1 MGRILVVD
9 DVADAGLMI
18 KRLLERKGHQVAVF
32 TEEMDTLDYVRAY
45 PVDVAIL
52 DIRLKKISGIQ
63 LLAEL
68 KRISPQTRVIMLTGH
83 PTQETANQAQQL
95 GAFAYCPKPIDK
107 QDLEEKVA
115 QALAAG
121 AVNPAGVKKT

>member
-18 KRLLERKGHQVAVF
+18 KRLLERKGHRVTVC
-32 TEEMDTLDYVRAY
+32 TEETDALDYARTY

-52 DIRLKKISGIQ
+52 DIRLKKMSGVQ

-68 KRISPQTRVIMLTGH
+68 KKISPQTRVIMLTGH
-83 PTQETANQAQQL
+83 PTRETADQAQQL
-95 GAFAYCPKPIDK
+95 GAFAYCAKPIDK

-115 QALAAG
+115 QALAAT
-121 AVNPAGVKKT
+121 P

>member
-1 MGRILVVD
+1 MSCILVLD

-32 TEEMDTLDYVRAY
+32 TEEEETLEYVRSH
-45 PVDVAIL
+45 PVEVAIL
-52 DIRLKKISGIQ
+52 DIRLKKVSGVH

-68 KRISPQTRVIMLTGH
+68 KRISPDTRVIMLTGH
-83 PTQETANQAQQL
+83 PTLETANQAQQL
-95 GAFAYCPKPIDK
+95 GAFAYCAKPIDK

-115 QALAAG
+115 QALVAG
-121 AVNPAGVKKT
+121 EKPGR

>member
-18 KRLLERKGHQVAVF
+18 KRLLERKGHRVAVC
-32 TEEMDTLDYVRAY
+32 TEETDALDYARTY

-52 DIRLKKISGIQ
+52 DIRLKKMSGVQ

-83 PTQETANQAQQL
+83 PTRETADQAQQL
-95 GAFAYCPKPIDK
+95 GAFAYCAKPIDK

-115 QALAAG
+115 QALAA
-121 AVNPAGVKKT
+121 VTP

>member
-1 MGRILVVD
+1 MSCILVLD

-32 TEEMDTLDYVRAY
+32 TEEEETLEYVRSH
-45 PVDVAIL
+45 PVEVAIL
-52 DIRLKKISGIQ
+52 DIRLKKVSGVH

-68 KRISPQTRVIMLTGH
+68 KRISPDTRVIMLTGY
-83 PTQETANQAQQL
+83 PTLETANQAQQL
-95 GAFAYCPKPIDK
+95 GAFAYCAKPIDK

-115 QALAAG
+115 QALVAG
-121 AVNPAGVKKT
+121 EKPGR

>member
-1 MGRILVVD
+1 MGRILVLD

-32 TEEMDTLDYVRAY
+32 TEEEETLEYVRSH
-45 PVDVAIL
+45 PVEVAIL
-52 DIRLKKISGIQ
+52 DIRLKKVSGVH

-68 KRISPQTRVIMLTGH
+68 KRISPDTRVIMLTGH
-83 PTQETANQAQQL
+83 PTLETANQAQQL
-95 GAFAYCPKPIDK
+95 GAFAYCAKPIDK

-115 QALAAG
+115 QALVAG
-121 AVNPAGVKKT
+121 EKPGR

>member
-1 MGRILVVD
+1 MGRILVLD

-32 TEEMDTLDYVRAY
+32 TEEEATLEHVRTH

-52 DIRLKKISGIQ
+52 DIRLKKISGVQ
-63 LLAEL
+63 LLAEM
-68 KRISPQTRVIMLTGH
+68 KRISPYTRVIMLTGH
-83 PTQETANQAQQL
+83 PTLETAHQAQQL
-95 GAFAYCPKPIDK
+95 GAFAYCAKPIDK

-121 AVNPAGVKKT
+121 EKPRQ